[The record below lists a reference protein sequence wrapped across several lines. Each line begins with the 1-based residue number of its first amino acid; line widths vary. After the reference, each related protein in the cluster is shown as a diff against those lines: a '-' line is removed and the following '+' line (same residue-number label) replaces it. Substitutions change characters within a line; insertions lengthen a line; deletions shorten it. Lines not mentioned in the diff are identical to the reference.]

1 MITAQ
6 EYIKR
11 KLTIEADSSKINEA
25 LLLINIINDEE
36 LSESLEERF
45 DAILSELNLESKVG
59 NLEEL
64 ENAFKLCKE
73 FNINIKEQS
82 DDEFLDSIEIINLI
96 LGTHNYKDISY
107 VTANELSKISA
118 VYEVFGKKL
127 KELKLKDIE
136 LIGRLEINAINKLE
150 ETTGSEL
157 KLLCNFIRELNVNFN
172 STYEE
177 LKSISEFQELLGDF
191 NYKENSWLTEKE
203 LNKIL

>member
-1 MITAQ
+1 MNYNSKIKNMKLQ

-11 KLTIEADSSKINEA
+11 KLNIEADSSKINEA
-25 LLLINIINDEE
+25 LLLINIVSDEE
-36 LSESLEERF
+36 LNESLEERF

-107 VTANELSKISA
+107 VTANELSKISV
-118 VYEVFGKKL
+118 VYEAYV
-127 KELKLKDIE
+127 
-136 LIGRLEINAINKLE
+136 
-150 ETTGSEL
+150 
-157 KLLCNFIRELNVNFN
+157 
-172 STYEE
+172 
-177 LKSISEFQELLGDF
+177 
-191 NYKENSWLTEKE
+191 
-203 LNKIL
+203 